1 MGWERRKTWDRE
13 KTKGFPGDAQRRG
26 MEAGRR
32 AENQHSRS
40 SEQCSVADVEIAGAG
55 VRCKGHVLS
64 DRKGPLIPC

>member
-32 AENQHSRS
+32 AENQHSRTVS
-40 SEQCSVADVEIAGAG
+40 NAVWLML
-55 VRCKGHVLS
+55 R
-64 DRKGPLIPC
+64 